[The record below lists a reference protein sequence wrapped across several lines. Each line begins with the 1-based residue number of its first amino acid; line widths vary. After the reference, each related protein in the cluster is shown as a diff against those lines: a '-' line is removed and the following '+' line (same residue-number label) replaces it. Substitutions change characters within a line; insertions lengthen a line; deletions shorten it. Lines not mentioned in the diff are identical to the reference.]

1 VLSIKYL
8 LVFLTVAR
16 VFHALVGAIKT
27 LIILIEFDDIASQS
41 LYRVNQ
47 NGPRPALDP
56 GNADNRVVPVHQIIG
71 GTVRIIHAR
80 YYLLRAGVPIGYI
93 V

>member
-1 VLSIKYL
+1 M
-8 LVFLTVAR
+8 FLRVAL

-27 LIILIEFDDIASQS
+27 LIILIVSDDTASQS

-47 NGPRPALDP
+47 NEQRPVLDP

-71 GTVRIIHAR
+71 GTVYIIHAR
-80 YYLLRAGVPIGYI
+80 YYLLLAGVPIDYI